1 MYNYKRITIDP
12 NKMGGVPC
20 IRDLRMPISTI
31 IAMLAEGYDENYI
44 LAEHSELEKEDI
56 KEALRLS
63 EKNDCDSV
71 ISVIQV
77 FNVHPILMKR
87 IENNQ
92 LLPYSI
98 EEKEGTRRQDYS
110 PPAYMRNGAIYL
122 TKRDVLMNKNSI
134 WGNKICPYIMP
145 PER

>member
-56 KEALRLS
+56 KEALKFAS
-63 EKNDCDSV
+63 E
-71 ISVIQV
+71 
-77 FNVHPILMKR
+77 
-87 IENNQ
+87 Q
-92 LLPYSI
+92 LRYRELPL
-98 EEKEGTRRQDYS
+98 
-110 PPAYMRNGAIYL
+110 AI
-122 TKRDVLMNKNSI
+122 
-134 WGNKICPYIMP
+134 
-145 PER
+145 